1 MEFSSQQ
8 ELYNKLLPV
17 FNVKKRLIKNSKYK
31 DIKNEDIWYYLIE
44 NKWRTYHNL
53 TISDI
58 VNDII
63 TLDLELITKKWRLLK
78 IHYKL

>member
-17 FNVKKRLIKNSKYK
+17 FNVKKRLILNSKYK
-31 DIKNEDIWYYLIE
+31 DITNQDIWYYLIE
-44 NKWRTYHNL
+44 NKWRTYYNL

-63 TLDLELITKKWRLLK
+63 NLDLELITKRNDD
-78 IHYKL
+78 

>member
-1 MEFSSQQ
+1 MEFTSQQ
-8 ELYNKLLPV
+8 QLYNKLLPV
-17 FNVKKRLIKNSKYK
+17 FNVKKRLTKNTEYK
-31 DIKNEDIWYYLIE
+31 DITNQDIWYYLIE

-63 TLDLELITKKWRLLK
+63 TIDLELIAKRNDNK
-78 IHYKL
+78 

>member
-1 MEFSSQQ
+1 MEFRSQQ

-17 FNVKKRLIKNSKYK
+17 FNVKKRLISYSRYK
-31 DIKNEDIWYYLIE
+31 DITNEDIWLYLTKT
-44 NKWRTYHNL
+44 KWKQSHNL

-63 TLDLELITKKWRLLK
+63 TIDLELITKDRA
-78 IHYKL
+78 I

>member
-63 TLDLELITKKWRLLK
+63 TLDSN
-78 IHYKL
+78 Y

>member
-8 ELYNKLLPV
+8 ELYNKLIPV
-17 FNVKKRLIKNSKYK
+17 FNVKKRLINNSEYK
-31 DIKNEDIWYYLIE
+31 DITNEDIWNYLIE

-63 TLDLELITKKWRLLK
+63 TLDLELIKK
-78 IHYKL
+78 

>member
-1 MEFSSQQ
+1 MEYTSQYD
-8 ELYNKLLPV
+8 LYKNLLPV
-17 FNVKKRLIKNSKYK
+17 FNVKKRLINNSEYK
-31 DIKNEDIWYYLIE
+31 DITNEDIWHYLIE

-63 TLDLELITKKWRLLK
+63 TLDLNLIKK
-78 IHYKL
+78 

>member
-8 ELYNKLLPV
+8 ELYNKLIPV
-17 FNVKKRLIKNSKYK
+17 FNVKKRLINNSKYK
-31 DIKNEDIWYYLIE
+31 DITNEDIWHYLIE

-63 TLDLELITKKWRLLK
+63 TLDLELIKK
-78 IHYKL
+78 

>member
-1 MEFSSQQ
+1 MEFTS
-8 ELYNKLLPV
+8 EKDLYLKLLPV
-17 FNVKKRLIKNSKYK
+17 FNVKKRLIANSKYK
-31 DIKNEDIWYYLIE
+31 DITNQDIWYYLIE

-63 TLDLELITKKWRLLK
+63 TLDLELITKRNDQ
-78 IHYKL
+78 

>member
-8 ELYNKLLPV
+8 ELYNKLIPV
-17 FNVKKRLIKNSKYK
+17 FNVKKRLINNSEYK
-31 DIKNEDIWYYLIE
+31 DITNEDIWHYLIE

-63 TLDLELITKKWRLLK
+63 TLDLELIKK
-78 IHYKL
+78 

>member
-8 ELYNKLLPV
+8 ELYNKLIPV
-17 FNVKKRLIKNSKYK
+17 FNVKKRLINNSEYK
-31 DIKNEDIWYYLIE
+31 DITNEDIWHYLIE

-58 VNDII
+58 VNDIM
-63 TLDLELITKKWRLLK
+63 TLDLELIKK
-78 IHYKL
+78 

>member
-8 ELYNKLLPV
+8 ELYNKLIPV
-17 FNVKKRLIKNSKYK
+17 FNVKKRLINNSEYK
-31 DIKNEDIWYYLIE
+31 DITNEDIWHYLIE

-63 TLDLELITKKWRLLK
+63 TLDLELIKQ
-78 IHYKL
+78 